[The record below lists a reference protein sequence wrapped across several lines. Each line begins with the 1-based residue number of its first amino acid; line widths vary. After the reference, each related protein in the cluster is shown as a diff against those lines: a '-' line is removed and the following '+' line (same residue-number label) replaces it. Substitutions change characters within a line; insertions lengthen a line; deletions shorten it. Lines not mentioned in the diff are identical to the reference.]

1 MAKNINISYDW
12 LSMFTKVSERLYL
25 AFFVKMGKTSKEFTD
40 KSLKNIRA
48 KHMRHM
54 EKSRRRQAYFISDY
68 VQTKY
73 FHLYTEAAQFYNA
86 LNMIY
91 PTKNDLRKTDEYK
104 NWKRAING
112 ENLRQRRKYNTQQYE
127 NIDESEAQTPE
138 NVDEPEPQAPESV
151 DEPEPQTLESVDEP
165 EPLTPE
171 NVDEPEPQTPEN
183 VDEPEPQTFESV
195 DEPEPLTPENVDEP
209 EPQTPDHENVDEP
222 EPQTLESVDEPEPQA
237 PENVDEPELHTD
249 RMRLEIPLF
258 NCKPPSNKP
267 TTVQGPIPAVHTQ
280 TVETVTEE
288 VLDQSVIENN
298 FVNQLT
304 TERIDEIL
312 NEIRQDPDFLHVF
325 DEIEHNVLMDT
336 EIAECIEIETDTRL
350 ETELYNW

>member
-1 MAKNINISYDW
+1 MAKNINISHDW

-25 AFFVKMGKTSKEFTD
+25 VFFVKMGKTSKELTD

-54 EKSRRRQAYFISDY
+54 EKSRRRQSYFISDY
-68 VQTKY
+68 VQAKY
-73 FHLYTEAAQFYNA
+73 FHLYSEAAQFYNA

-112 ENLRQRRKYNTQQYE
+112 ENLRKRRKQTQQYE
-127 NIDESEAQTPE
+127 NINESEPQTPE
-138 NVDEPEPQAPESV
+138 NVDES
-151 DEPEPQTLESVDEP
+151 EPQTLESVDEP
-165 EPLTPE
+165 EPQTPE
-171 NVDEPEPQTPEN
+171 NVDKPEPQTLESIDEPEPQTP
-183 VDEPEPQTFESV
+183 
-195 DEPEPLTPENVDEP
+195 
-209 EPQTPDHENVDEP
+209 ENVDEP
-222 EPQTLESVDEPEPQA
+222 EPQTLESVDEPEPQT
-237 PENVDEPELHTD
+237 PENVDEPEPQTPENVDESELYTD

-258 NCKPPSNKP
+258 NYKPPSNKP
-267 TTVQGPIPAVHTQ
+267 TTVQVPIPAVYTQ
-280 TVETVTEE
+280 TVETITEE

-312 NEIRQDPDFLHVF
+312 NELRQDPDFLHVF

-336 EIAECIEIETDTRL
+336 EIAECIDIETDIRL

>member
-1 MAKNINISYDW
+1 MAKNINISHDW

-54 EKSRRRQAYFISDY
+54 EKSRRRQSYFISDY
-68 VQTKY
+68 VQAKY
-73 FHLYTEAAQFYNA
+73 FHLYSEAAQFYNA

-112 ENLRQRRKYNTQQYE
+112 EKLRKRRKQTQQYE
-127 NIDESEAQTPE
+127 NINESEPQTPE
-138 NVDEPEPQAPESV
+138 NINESEPQTSENV

-165 EPLTPE
+165 EPQTPE

-183 VDEPEPQTFESV
+183 VDEPEPQT
-195 DEPEPLTPENVDEP
+195 PENVDES
-209 EPQTPDHENVDEP
+209 EQY
-222 EPQTLESVDEPEPQA
+222 
-237 PENVDEPELHTD
+237 TD

-258 NCKPPSNKP
+258 NYKPPSNNP
-267 TTVQGPIPAVHTQ
+267 TTVQVPIPAVYTQ
-280 TVETVTEE
+280 TVETITEE
-288 VLDQSVIENN
+288 VLDQTVIENN

-312 NEIRQDPDFLHVF
+312 NELRQDPDFLHVF

-336 EIAECIEIETDTRL
+336 EIAECIDIETDIRL

>member
-12 LSMFTKVSERLYL
+12 LNMFTKVSERLYL
-25 AFFVKMGKTSKEFTD
+25 VFFVKMGKTSKQFTD

-91 PTKNDLRKTDEYK
+91 PTKNYLRKTDEYK

-112 ENLRQRRKYNTQQYE
+112 ENLRQRRKYNKQQYK
-127 NIDESEAQTPE
+127 NIDESE
-138 NVDEPEPQAPESV
+138 
-151 DEPEPQTLESVDEP
+151 
-165 EPLTPE
+165 
-171 NVDEPEPQTPEN
+171 PQTP
-183 VDEPEPQTFESV
+183 
-195 DEPEPLTPENVDEP
+195 
-209 EPQTPDHENVDEP
+209 
-222 EPQTLESVDEPEPQA
+222 ESVDEPEPQA
-237 PENVDEPELHTD
+237 PENIDEPEPQTPESVDEPEPQALESVDEPEPQTPESVDEPEPQALESVDEPQPQTPESVDEPVLHTD

-258 NCKPPSNKP
+258 NYKPPSNKP
-267 TTVQGPIPAVHTQ
+267 TTVQDPIPAVHTQ
-280 TVETVTEE
+280 TVETITEE

-312 NEIRQDPDFLHVF
+312 NELRQDPDFLHVF

-336 EIAECIEIETDTRL
+336 EIAECIDIETDTRL

>member
-12 LSMFTKVSERLYL
+12 LNMFTKVSERLYL
-25 AFFVKMGKTSKEFTD
+25 AFFVKMGKTSKQFTD

-112 ENLRQRRKYNTQQYE
+112 ENLRQRRKYNKQQYE
-127 NIDESEAQTPE
+127 NIDESE
-138 NVDEPEPQAPESV
+138 
-151 DEPEPQTLESVDEP
+151 
-165 EPLTPE
+165 
-171 NVDEPEPQTPEN
+171 PQTP
-183 VDEPEPQTFESV
+183 
-195 DEPEPLTPENVDEP
+195 
-209 EPQTPDHENVDEP
+209 
-222 EPQTLESVDEPEPQA
+222 ESVDEPEPQA
-237 PENVDEPELHTD
+237 PENIDEPEPQTPESVDEPEPQALESVDEPEPQTPESVDEPEPQALESVDEPEPQTPESVDEPVLHTD

-258 NCKPPSNKP
+258 NYKPPSNKP
-267 TTVQGPIPAVHTQ
+267 TTVQDPIPAVHTQ
-280 TVETVTEE
+280 TVETITEE

-312 NEIRQDPDFLHVF
+312 NELRQDPDFLHVF

-336 EIAECIEIETDTRL
+336 EIVECIDIETDTRL